1 MLYRDVPPYSSAGWA
16 GMRSG
21 IVTEASTDKV
31 IAASTVIVT
40 ETNTDIVTEPSTGIV
55 IAASR
60 CEMVFPGN
68 KHFNEGGCM

>member
-1 MLYRDVPPYSSAGWA
+1 MHNMLYRDVPPYSSAGWA

-31 IAASTVIVT
+31 IAAS
-40 ETNTDIVTEPSTGIV
+40 
-55 IAASR
+55 R